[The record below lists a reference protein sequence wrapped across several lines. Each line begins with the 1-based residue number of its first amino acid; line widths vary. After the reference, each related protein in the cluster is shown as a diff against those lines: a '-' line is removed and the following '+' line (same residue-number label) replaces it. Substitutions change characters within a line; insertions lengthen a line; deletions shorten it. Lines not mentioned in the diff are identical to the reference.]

1 MEIAPNQK
9 RKDFANKDSSLRSER
24 RKVDGLGIKNVAAQP
39 PHFFPPQN

>member
-24 RKVDGLGIKNVAAQP
+24 RKVDRIGVKNVAAVP
-39 PHFFPPQN
+39 THFLPPQN